1 MEAEEA
7 EAVVVAVAGAA
18 ALREEAE
25 GRAAAFPAVAAVLIA
40 AVAVAALPPCRDHL
54 RAPRRL
60 VGRAVAEEALPVG
73 QATVIC
79 LGRARV
85 LATVRAE
92 ARSRIVQTLAV
103 PAV

>member
-18 ALREEAE
+18 ALREEAA
-25 GRAAAFPAVAAVLIA
+25 GRAAAFLAAAAVLIA
-40 AVAVAALPPCRDHL
+40 AVVVAALPPCRDHL

-73 QATVIC
+73 QAMVTC
-79 LGRARV
+79 RGRARE
-85 LATVRAE
+85 LAAVRE
-92 ARSRIVQTLAV
+92 VARSRIVQTLAV